1 MRTVLIRFVGLE
13 IPLSSI
19 MCSFRPNVVGAS
31 PLVGCNFFSFS
42 IHALARRRKP
52 VSFSIRWSRN
62 WTWYRRPCANSAI
75 RFRTTLA
82 SSNVLPSRAS
92 TTSSIL
98 SSSSSLTPPTLS
110 SSWISTASAL
120 LLYHLPGLMPP
131 KWCRPVTPDFEEK
144 DGWNTFNLLDKV
156 FAYKEAARGESRT
169 GTYPLLC
176 IGFVCIIDRRCDS
189 RTRYSFLKSRRYTR
203 YRPFWTSK

>member
-1 MRTVLIRFVGLE
+1 MISKFSMSIAMRTVLTRFVRLGYFGLGR
-13 IPLSSI
+13 LLT
-19 MCSFRPNVVGAS
+19 S
-31 PLVGCNFFSFS
+31 PTLLVHFFSFS
-42 IHALARRRKP
+42 IHALESQPPHAPAR
-52 VSFSIRWSRN
+52 
-62 WTWYRRPCANSAI
+62 SAI
-75 RFRTTLA
+75 RSTLA
-82 SSNVLPSRAS
+82 SSNMLPSRAS